1 MASTDDLKK
10 DKIRLILTIVSIT
23 LLAVVV
29 VFLLVRSMSNEGQL
43 HQSELE
49 RLNQKI
55 KSLNQNLGTLQNQ
68 YLKTSKDRD
77 SLKNHV
83 DYYWPLRSLVHN
95 AKLRDQVGVNLK
107 LKPGDLAI
115 MKTDSTRVVVTEIK
129 VGGNDLNYYI
139 NYLVKNSKGE
149 IKEVS
154 PYEVDALNPLSLPVS
169 PK

>member
-1 MASTDDLKK
+1 MSSTADLKK

-29 VFLLVRSMSNEGQL
+29 VFLLVRSMSNEGIL
-43 HQSELE
+43 HKSELAK
-49 RLNQKI
+49 LNQKI
-55 KSLNQNLGTLQNQ
+55 KSLNENLGTLQNKFI
-68 YLKTSKDRD
+68 KTTKDRD

-95 AKLRDQVGVNLK
+95 AKLRDQVAVNLT
-107 LKPGDLAI
+107 LKPGDLAV

-154 PYEVDALNPLSLPVS
+154 PYEIESLNPLSTTIS

>member
-23 LLAVVV
+23 LLTVVV

-68 YLKTSKDRD
+68 YLKSYKYL
-77 SLKNHV
+77 SPHFLIH
-83 DYYWPLRSLVHN
+83 L
-95 AKLRDQVGVNLK
+95 ANLQ
-107 LKPGDLAI
+107 I
-115 MKTDSTRVVVTEIK
+115 SQ
-129 VGGNDLNYYI
+129 
-139 NYLVKNSKGE
+139 S
-149 IKEVS
+149 
-154 PYEVDALNPLSLPVS
+154 
-169 PK
+169 